1 MIQIF
6 DGLVPEDEVKGI
18 HHLMM
23 HPGFAYY
30 RAEEKYERNEL
41 DQRIKDTSRFGVFE
55 YFCHV
60 ITKQGNTLS
69 NASELSDKILSYIN
83 SRIEYKNIL
92 TSRVNYNLPGK
103 PIYGTAHVD
112 LWNPHLVVL
121 YYVNDS
127 DGKTI
132 IYNDDLEIVQE
143 IETVAGR
150 FVIFDGNTLH
160 GILCPQETHRIV
172 FNFNLEV

>member
-18 HHLMM
+18 HNLMM

-30 RAEEKYERNEL
+30 RAEEKYDISEL
-41 DQRIKDTSRFGVFE
+41 DPRIKDTSGFGEFE

-60 ITKQGNTLS
+60 IVKYGNAVS
-69 NASELSDKILSYIN
+69 NASELSDKILSYIKDKVK
-83 SRIEYKNIL
+83 YKTVL

-112 LWNPHLVVL
+112 LLNPHLVVI

-132 IYNDDLEIVQE
+132 IYNDELEIVQE

-150 FVIFDGNTLH
+150 FVVFDGNTLH

-172 FNFNLEV
+172 FNFNLEL